1 MKWTNKGHELDHIG
15 NVFQGRK
22 KVYIYGSM
30 ALGQEMYQK
39 LEFLNCVEGF
49 IDGNPQKQEETV
61 LGKPVISIEELDPN
75 QKDFIIIIS
84 ASAEAKMT
92 ERCLFLGFTLGV
104 DIFYQKVFI
113 EFFLPIYAKY
123 AHDKVV
129 IRLSPQSLS
138 EVCTLCCLHCNHS
151 LPFLADPVHFTFE
164 EFKRDVDLFFKYVDF
179 VYYMDLVGGEPFTN
193 PDFYEIARYT
203 LETYGDRMYGM
214 RFVSNG
220 TILPDE
226 KMLKLMQ
233 KYDVMVSYTDYTA
246 SVPRIKERTEAFK
259 ALLTEH
265 DIFFTADA
273 MTEWK
278 DYGIARAENKFTN
291 EQEKIDWF
299 DNCQTPCRYMRDGK
313 LYFCTSDR
321 MAQRAGI
328 TPEDPSSYL
337 DFTTLTTED
346 RMSVLEFEYG
356 FSDRGYPLLCTKCN
370 RQFSINSK
378 TVSKAT
384 QYKDKKPL
392 AMKDMIEMTKAL
404 QCTE

>member
-1 MKWTNKGHELDHIG
+1 MKWTNKGHELDTIG
-15 NVFQGRK
+15 KVFEGRK

-30 ALGQEMYQK
+30 TPGEEMCQK
-39 LEFLNCVEGF
+39 LDFLNCVEGF
-49 IDGNPQKQEETV
+49 IDGNPAKRETTI
-61 LGKPVISIEELDPN
+61 LGKPVFSLEELDPK
-75 QKDFIIIIS
+75 QKDYIIIICS
-84 ASAEAKMT
+84 TAEAKMT
-92 ERCLFLGFTLGV
+92 ERCLLLGYSIGV
-104 DIFYQKVFI
+104 DIFYQKVFM

-164 EFKRDVDLFFKYVDF
+164 EFKRDVDLFFQYVDF
-179 VYYMDLVGGEPFTN
+179 VYYMDLVGGEPFAN

-203 LETYGDRMYGM
+203 LETYGSRMYGM

-226 KMLKLMQ
+226 KMLELM
-233 KYDVMVSYTDYTA
+233 KTHKVMVSYTDYTA
-246 SVPRIKERTEAFK
+246 SVPQIKARTEEFK
-259 ALLTEH
+259 ALLTKYE
-265 DIFFTADA
+265 IEFSIDA
-273 MTEWK
+273 MPIWK
-278 DYGIARAENKFTN
+278 DYGIGRAENKFSN
-291 EQEKIDWF
+291 EQEKMDWF

-321 MAQRAGI
+321 LAQRAGI

-337 DFTTLTTED
+337 DFTTLTPED
-346 RMSVLEFEYG
+346 RMLVLEFEYG

-378 TVSKAT
+378 TVAKAT
-384 QYKDKKPL
+384 QYKGKKPL
-392 AMKDMIEMTKAL
+392 AMEDMIEMTKAL